1 MIVTIGSINID
12 LIANMRRLPLPGET
26 VHGTT
31 FSTAAGGKGANQ
43 ALAAQRAGAQ
53 TIMVGATGQDEFAD
67 GALKL
72 LKEGGVDLSRV
83 PSIPGATGVAVIF
96 VGGSG
101 ENVIAVISGANAT
114 VSPDQFA
121 DLPLGKNDVVLLQLE
136 IGFGTV
142 SAAIAKAKTGG
153 GTSLLNIAPFDKACV
168 PMMNEADITI
178 ANETEFALAAAEM
191 GLSGNSLQ
199 KKMQAFCSRT
209 SRTIIVTLG
218 ADGAVAASGTEFH
231 TAPSLTVT
239 PVDTVGAGDTF
250 CGYLGAGLHAG
261 LALPDAMRLAAAAG
275 SLACLKPGAQPSI
288 PTLDEVQAAL
298 R

>member
-12 LIANMRRLPLPGET
+12 LIANMPRLPLPGET
-26 VHGTT
+26 VHGTAFT
-31 FSTAAGGKGANQ
+31 TAAGGKGANQ
-43 ALAAQRAGAQ
+43 ALAARRAGAQ
-53 TIMVGATGQDEFAD
+53 TIMVGAAGQDEFAD

-83 PSIPGATGVAVIF
+83 ASVPGPTGVAVIF

-101 ENVIAVISGANAT
+101 ENVIAVIPGANAT
-114 VSPDQFA
+114 VSPEQFA
-121 DLPLGKNDVVLLQLE
+121 DLALGKSDIVLLQLE

-142 SAAIAKAKTGG
+142 SAAIAKARSGG
-153 GTSLLNIAPFDKACV
+153 ALNLLNIAPFDKACV

-199 KKMQAFCSRT
+199 EKMQAFCSRT

-231 TAPSLTVT
+231 TAPSLKIT

-250 CGYLGAGLHAG
+250 CGYLAAGLHSG
-261 LALPDAMRLAAAAG
+261 LSLPDAMRLAAAAG

-288 PTLDEVQAAL
+288 PTLDDVQAAL